1 LSLPVAELLRASGPW
16 GQGFPEPVFDGCF
29 DVVSQRVVGEKHLKL
44 TLHAPHHAKALEAIA
59 FNSVREGEAVTYS
72 RIRTA
77 YKLDVNEYQGYR
89 SLQLIIEHLESAD
102 TAVSHVEPATA
113 S

>member
-1 LSLPVAELLRASGPW
+1 M
-16 GQGFPEPVFDGCF
+16 
-29 DVVSQRVVGEKHLKL
+29 VSQRVVGEKHLKL
-44 TLHAPHHAKALEAIA
+44 TLRAPHHAKALEAIA
-59 FNSVREGEAVTYS
+59 FNRVREGQAAAYS

-89 SLQLIIEHLESAD
+89 SLQLIIEHLEPADSAI
-102 TAVSHVEPATA
+102 SNVEPATT